1 MTSPAI
7 RAFLE
12 QPTNT
17 VSYLVRDPATKE
29 GAVIDPVLDWDPR
42 SGTADTAFADRML
55 AAAQDDGVSIR
66 RVLETHAHADHLT
79 EAPYVKT
86 KPGAPIGIG
95 RRITEV
101 QRISIQ
107 VNIRA
112 GRFPEA
118 EANGVRYFRIPVT
131 AKNKEALS

>member
-17 VSYLVRDPATKE
+17 VSYLVRDPTTKE
-29 GAVIDPVLDWDPR
+29 GAVIDPVLDCDPR
-42 SGTADTAFADRML
+42 SGTAFADRML
-55 AAAQDDGVSIR
+55 AAAQEDGVSIR
-66 RVLETHAHADHLT
+66 RVPETHAHADHLT
-79 EAPYVKT
+79 AAPYVKSKT
-86 KPGAPIGIG
+86 GAPIGIG